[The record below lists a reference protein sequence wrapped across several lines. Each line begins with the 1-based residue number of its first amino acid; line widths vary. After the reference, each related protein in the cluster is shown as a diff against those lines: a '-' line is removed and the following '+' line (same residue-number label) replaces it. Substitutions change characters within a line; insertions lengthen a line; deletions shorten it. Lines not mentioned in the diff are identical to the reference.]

1 MKDNE
6 KILTKP
12 EKLAQI
18 IYEAVIRY
26 TKAKET
32 QIRREIANSELDISF
47 IQRGNSTREID
58 LLENKGAARKR
69 K

>member
-1 MKDNE
+1 MKDNG

-32 QIRREIANSELDISF
+32 KIRREIANSELDIF
-47 IQRGNSTREID
+47 CIQRGNSIREID
-58 LLENKGAARKR
+58 LLGNKGAARKR

>member
-1 MKDNE
+1 MKDNG

-32 QIRREIANSELDISF
+32 QIRREIANSELD
-47 IQRGNSTREID
+47 NSCI
-58 LLENKGAARKR
+58 
-69 K
+69 

>member
-1 MKDNE
+1 MKDNG

-26 TKAKET
+26 TKAKGT
-32 QIRREIANSELDISF
+32 QIRSEIANSELDISCV
-47 IQRGNSTREID
+47 QRGNSTREID

>member
-32 QIRREIANSELDISF
+32 QIRREIANSELDISC
-47 IQRGNSTREID
+47 IQRGNSIREID